1 MAISQTKKP
10 SNTVPT
16 KTNLS
21 SASVVLLSVVILVGL
36 VLVFLLIK
44 PVKVLPYLA
53 EAPTYNL
60 IDQHGETIS
69 SADLQGHVVLYDFIY
84 THCTTVCPAMTGQM
98 LQIQKELEKKG
109 QLGEDVILVS
119 ITFDPER
126 DTPERLQTYSELM
139 RTGPDS
145 WLWLTGDLIPIKQ
158 LVGGEFGVYFEKT
171 PLDEAAA
178 DAAGLTPE
186 ERENGYD
193 FIHATVFTLVDEQG
207 NIRAEYHELLDVD
220 QILRDIDLVVRE
232 KNASGVGQLLIRL
245 AHLTRAYP

>member
-1 MAISQTKKP
+1 MAISHTEK
-10 SNTVPT
+10 SSPT
-16 KTNLS
+16 GTTRDN
-21 SASVVLLSVVILVGL
+21 ASVVLLAVVVLVGL
-36 VLVFLLIK
+36 VLAFLLLK
-44 PVKVLPYLA
+44 PFKVLPYLA
-53 EAPTYNL
+53 EAPAYSL
-60 IDQHGETIS
+60 VDQHGETVS

-98 LQIQKELEKKG
+98 LQIQKQLEKKG
-109 QLGEDVILVS
+109 ELGEDVILVS

-139 RTGPDS
+139 NTGPDS
-145 WLWLTGDLIPIKQ
+145 WLWLTGELIPIKQ
-158 LVGGEFGVYFEKT
+158 LVGGEFGVYFEQI
-171 PLDEAAA
+171 PLDEAVA

-220 QILRDIDLVVRE
+220 QIMRDIDLVVRE
-232 KNASGVGQLLIRL
+232 KNAQGVGRLLMQL

>member
-1 MAISQTKKP
+1 MAISHTEK
-10 SNTVPT
+10 SSPT
-16 KTNLS
+16 GTTRDN
-21 SASVVLLSVVILVGL
+21 ASVVLLAVVVLVGL
-36 VLVFLLIK
+36 VLAFLLIK
-44 PVKVLPYLA
+44 PFKVLPYLA
-53 EAPTYNL
+53 EAPAYSL
-60 IDQHGETIS
+60 VDQHGETVS

-98 LQIQKELEKKG
+98 LQIQKQLEKKG
-109 QLGEDVILVS
+109 ELGEDVILVS

-139 RTGPDS
+139 NTGPDS
-145 WLWLTGDLIPIKQ
+145 WLWLTGELIPIKQ
-158 LVGGEFGVYFEKT
+158 LVGGEFGVYFEQI

-220 QILRDIDLVVRE
+220 QIMRDIDLVVRE
-232 KNASGVGQLLIRL
+232 KNAQGVGRLLMQL